1 MKLFIKICGITNFED
16 AKLAISVGADAL
28 GFMMYEKSPRMINK
42 KEVSKII
49 RKLPKEITKVMVFVN
64 SSSSYVRSCLEVS
77 PSLIP
82 QFHGDESPEFCC
94 SFKRPFIK
102 AIRVSGKEDL
112 EKISKDFSKSWMLL
126 LDSYNEDSFGGS
138 GKVFNWNYLQKKVL
152 STPFLLAGGLTSS
165 NIEKALSLVSCK
177 GLDVSS
183 GVESSPRKKDPKK
196 LKRFIDTARRFGG

>member
-77 PSLIP
+77 SSLIP
-82 QFHGDESPEFCC
+82 QFHGDESPEFCR

-138 GKVFNWNYLQKKVL
+138 GKVFNWNYLQKKGL

>member
-16 AKLAISVGADAL
+16 AKLAISFGADAL

-42 KEVSKII
+42 KEASKII

-82 QFHGDESPEFCC
+82 QFHGDESPEFCF

-102 AIRVSGKEDL
+102 AIRVSRKEDL

-138 GKVFNWNYLQKKVL
+138 GKVFNWNYLQKKVP